1 MSTTYIKTEMGEER
15 MKERSELETVMCHRD
30 GLSRLLSPEGTQI
43 ERAIPPP
50 RPEASHPRRGS
61 KSPNRLSVWTNAES
75 EKRKPCQC
83 IEAISGAER

>member
-43 ERAIPPP
+43 ERAIPP
-50 RPEASHPRRGS
+50 
-61 KSPNRLSVWTNAES
+61 AETRS
-75 EKRKPCQC
+75 
-83 IEAISGAER
+83 ISSAAGFQITEQAVGVDER